1 LWHSFG
7 GKRWINV
14 IDAIDSTSEDGVMQ
28 PDAKARHSRRIVIV
42 CFAGVQPL
50 DITGP
55 HEVFAGANVLLDSRS
70 STSPRYELL
79 LCGSPPGIVVGESG
93 LGLVAASTIPKK
105 GPIDVLLMPG
115 GNGVYAACENHDL
128 LTSLAHAAQRSRRV
142 ATVCTGTFLGA
153 AAGLLDGRRVTTHWA
168 RATRLA
174 RQHPLLDVVPDA
186 IYINDGNV
194 WTSAGV
200 TAGIDL
206 ALAMVEA
213 DHGVDVAQHV
223 ARRLVMFLR
232 RPGGQSQFAAPAWD
246 RPARNQA
253 VRDAQDLV
261 NADPAADLRVGA
273 LAEAVHMSER
283 HFTRVFAADVGE
295 PPAKYVERIR
305 VEFARRRLEQRGA
318 VVAAVAD
325 QCGFGTPETM
335 RRSFIRRIGIAPDDY
350 RRRFADTSPP
360 PHAARH
366 VTERVTQ
373 QATERAT
380 QQATPD
386 TTGRQGI

>member
-1 LWHSFG
+1 
-7 GKRWINV
+7 
-14 IDAIDSTSEDGVMQ
+14 M
-28 PDAKARHSRRIVIV
+28 IV
-42 CFAGVQPL
+42 CFDGVQPL
-50 DITGP
+50 DVTGP
-55 HEVFAGANVLLDSRS
+55 HEVFAGANVLLESRS
-70 STSPRYELL
+70 SSSPRYELL
-79 LCGSPPGIVVGESG
+79 LCGSPPGIVVSESG
-93 LGLVAASTIPKK
+93 LGLVAPDTIPTK

-115 GNGVYAACENHDL
+115 GNGVYAACDDHDL

-174 RQHPLLDVVPDA
+174 REHPTLDVVPDA

-206 ALAMVEA
+206 ALALVEA

-223 ARRLVMFLR
+223 ARHLVMFLR
-232 RPGGQSQFAAPAWD
+232 RPGGQSQFAAPVWD
-246 RPARNQA
+246 RPAENHA
-253 VRDAQDLV
+253 VRAAQDLI

-295 PPAKYVERIR
+295 PPAKYVERVR
-305 VEFARRRLEQRGA
+305 VEVARRHLEQRGA
-318 VVAAVAD
+318 VVAVVAD

-335 RRSFIRRIGIAPDDY
+335 RRSFIRRLGIAPDDY
-350 RRRFADTSPP
+350 RRRFAETSP
-360 PHAARH
+360 
-366 VTERVTQ
+366 TQ
-373 QATERAT
+373 QAKPQARPQST
-380 QQATPD
+380 Q
-386 TTGRQGI
+386 RQGT